1 MSLAVNHFYRF
12 GEFTVD
18 LDQKVLLRNDSPLPL
33 APKVFDTL
41 LILVDNSGR
50 IVEKEELMNRLWPD
64 SFVEESNLTFNIQ
77 QLRKALGDNARQP
90 RFIETVA
97 RRGYRFIAPV
107 NGNSALPGAAE
118 TELSKAGSIYPP
130 ATAGGSDRAL
140 KRSFLS
146 IAALAVLVVGSIAII
161 WWFAQRRQAASSS
174 SAPILSTPFKAEK
187 FATGGVV
194 RVVITPDGKYVAYT
208 GETQGKQS
216 IWLRQLET
224 SENIQIVPPTDEQYL
239 GLAISHDGNSLYFVR
254 KTLTNPPTSAIYRVM
269 TFGGIPVKIAEHTEG
284 TVSASPDDKQ
294 LAFTRCNY
302 QDEDFCSLM
311 IIDADGKNERKLL
324 TRQRPIRLSGNQFSP
339 DGKSVAF
346 ASGQSW
352 NGGSDFRL
360 MRLDLASGAE
370 NQISPKT
377 FFDITNLKWLPD
389 GDGLLLAAKE
399 TNDGRLRIW
408 HVLTATGEARALTK
422 DATDYIS
429 LSLDKAADKM
439 IATHVGN
446 TFHLYLARMD
456 DASNPKSLAVART
469 GVAFLPD
476 GKIVYEGN
484 DGDIWTINRD
494 GGEQRQLTSNSF
506 SDVYPHGSPDGRY
519 IFFTSNRSG
528 STQVWRMNA
537 DGSNQM
543 QLTKQE
549 GGYPRF
555 VSRDGKWVYFLSGLH
570 QNLWRVPAD
579 GGEETQ
585 VSFPSLGF
593 SPDGKFVAYFFRDK
607 EGDHRVKLAV
617 MSVEE
622 RKVVKIFRLADDRS
636 HPLAIDE
643 TSGWASDNKSFYYVT
658 RDGSRNHLWR
668 QLLDA
673 ENPQLIGDLGD
684 EEIAQL
690 AVAPDGMSFAL
701 IRGRWIHDAVLIE
714 GLK

>member
-1 MSLAVNHFYRF
+1 MSLAINHFYRF

-18 LDQKVLLRNDSPLPL
+18 GDQKVLLRNDSPLPL

-50 IVEKEELMNRLWPD
+50 IVEKEELMQRLWPD
-64 SFVEESNLTFNIQ
+64 TFVEESNLTFNIQ

-97 RRGYRFIAPV
+97 RRGYRFIAQI
-107 NGNSALPGAAE
+107 NGNPTLPSAA
-118 TELSKAGSIYPP
+118 TNELSKAGSIYPP
-130 ATAGGSDRAL
+130 ATAGGSDRAT
-140 KRSFLS
+140 KRSYLS
-146 IAALAVLVVGSIAII
+146 IAALGVLVVGSIAIV
-161 WWFAQRRQAASSS
+161 WWFAQRRQAASALF
-174 SAPILSTPFKAEK
+174 APILSTPFKSEK

-194 RVVITPDGKYVAYT
+194 RAVITPDGKYVAYT
-208 GETQGKQS
+208 GETGGKET

-254 KTLTNPPTSAIYRVM
+254 KSLTDSPTSAIYRVM
-269 TFGGIPVKIAEHTEG
+269 TFGGIPVRITEKTEG
-284 TVSASPDDKQ
+284 TVSVSPDDKQ
-294 LAFTRCNY
+294 LSFIRCNY

-311 IIDADGKNERKLL
+311 MIDADGKNERKLL

-339 DGKSVAF
+339 DGNSIAF

-360 MRLDLASGAE
+360 MSLDLASGLE

-429 LSLDKAADKM
+429 LSLDKAADRM
-439 IATHVGN
+439 IATHVSN

-456 DASNPKSLAVART
+456 DASNPNSLAVART
-469 GVAFLPD
+469 GVAFAPD
-476 GKIVYEGN
+476 GKIVYAGN
-484 DGDIWTINRD
+484 DDIWTINRD
-494 GGEQRQLTSNSF
+494 GGEQRQLTNDSF
-506 SDVYPHGSPDGRY
+506 SDVYPRVSPDGHY

-528 STQVWRMNA
+528 STQVWRMNL
-537 DGSNQM
+537 DGSNQI
-543 QLTKQE
+543 QITKRE
-549 GGYPRF
+549 GGYTASVTP
-555 VSRDGKWVYFLSGLH
+555 DGKWVYFESGLR
-570 QNLWRVPAD
+570 QTLWRVSTED
-579 GGEETQ
+579 GDETE
-585 VSFPSLGF
+585 VSNGKVSNSAF
-593 SPDGKFVAYFFRDK
+593 SPDGKFVAYFFKGNDNRLK
-607 EGDHRVKLAV
+607 IGV
-617 MSVEE
+617 MSVET
-622 RKVVKIFRLADDRS
+622 RTVLRTFALTDDTFQQGRI
-636 HPLAIDE
+636 A
-643 TSGWASDNKSFYYVT
+643 WMSDNKSLYYVT
-658 RDGSRNHLWR
+658 TNGSQNFLWL
-668 QLLDA
+668 QSLDKD
-673 ENPQLIGDLGD
+673 NPPRRIANLGN
-684 EEIAQL
+684 EEIS
-690 AVAPDGMSFAL
+690 DFAL
-701 IRGRWIHDAVLIE
+701 SPDDSTFAFIRGKWVHDAVLIE